1 MYRHSLLTPK
11 TFSHIYIYIYTV
23 YCKKFLS
30 MHISVLFSAHFLQL
44 ITLFAICYHLLLNTV
59 LIMIEGGGIIFH
71 PANSF
76 LP

>member
-11 TFSHIYIYIYTV
+11 TFSHIFIYIQYIV
-23 YCKKFLS
+23 KKFLS

>member
-1 MYRHSLLTPK
+1 
-11 TFSHIYIYIYTV
+11 
-23 YCKKFLS
+23 

-44 ITLFAICYHLLLNTV
+44 ITLFAICYLLLLNTV